1 MTTFLGTPGEANR
14 WCLARRQEGYSL
26 GYVPTM
32 GALHE
37 GHRSLVER
45 SVAQNDVTCASIFVN
60 PLQFNLAEDLERY
73 PRSLE
78 NDLAVLE
85 QTGCQMAFSGQ
96 LEDFFPEAGNI
107 AQIQP
112 VVPLPAIAG
121 LEATFRPGHLE
132 GVQAIVER
140 LFQTVGPCR
149 AYFGEKDFQQTLLV
163 RQIAAVLG
171 EIEVVVCPTIREPDG
186 LALSSRNQRL
196 DETSRQLAPILI
208 HALRCAAGAWRD
220 GERNAAVL
228 EERMRNVLE
237 VPDITQEYAAVRDP
251 DHWTADTPTEPL
263 LQGRALVAAWVGG
276 VRLIDNLELGVTGSL
291 P

>member
-1 MTTFLGTPGEANR
+1 MTTFLGTPAEANR
-14 WCLARRQEGYSL
+14 WCLAQRQEGYSL

-60 PLQFNLAEDLERY
+60 PLQFNHAEDLEKY

-85 QTGCQMAFSGQ
+85 KAGCQMAFTGQ
-96 LEDFFPEAGNI
+96 LEDFFPEAESI

-140 LFQTVGPCR
+140 LFRTVGACR

-163 RQIAAVLG
+163 RQIAAVKG
-171 EIEVVVCPTIREPDG
+171 EIEVVVCPTVREPDG
-186 LALSSRNQRL
+186 LAISSRNQRL
-196 DETSRQLAPILI
+196 DDTGRELATALVR
-208 HALRCAAGAWRD
+208 ALRSAAGAWRD
-220 GERNAAVL
+220 GERHPAVL
-228 EERMRNVLE
+228 EDRMRDVLE
-237 VPDITQEYAAVRDP
+237 VADITVEYAAVRDP
-251 DHWTADTPTEPL
+251 DHWTADTPAGPL
-263 LQGRALVAAWVGG
+263 EQGRALVAAWVGG
-276 VRLIDNLELGVTGSL
+276 VRLIDNLELGVTES
-291 P
+291 PT